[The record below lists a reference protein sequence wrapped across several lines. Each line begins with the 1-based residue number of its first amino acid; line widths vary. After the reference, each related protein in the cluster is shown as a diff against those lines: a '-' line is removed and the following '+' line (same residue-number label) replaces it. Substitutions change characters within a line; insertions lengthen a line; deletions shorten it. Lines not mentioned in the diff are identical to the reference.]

1 MKLKALSGREDCQHD
16 YINASYIDVSK
27 RTIFIAKYHH
37 QATFTLYAEYLIE
50 TGSTFLVF
58 FLQGYGIARKFVAT
72 QGQLVIGESIPVNF
86 NLRNSLCCIPLRC
99 LGSTHHSTGV

>member
-27 RTIFIAKYHH
+27 HAQSSLQNTTTKQLY
-37 QATFTLYAEYLIE
+37 LYAEYLIE
-50 TGSTFLVF
+50 TGSTFLLF

-72 QGQLVIGESIPVNF
+72 QGQLIIGESIPVNF